1 MDLSVNYV
9 GLRLKNPIIIASSG
23 LTENLKNMKK
33 CEEMVQA
40 P

>member
-1 MDLSVNYV
+1 MDLSCSYV